1 MLPTYISLTDIFNDE
16 AECIRFLLEREV
28 FYQVNQCDEC
38 GAEVTLSGKA
48 YQCKRRKC
56 RKKVSLL
63 RGSIFANSKLSC
75 NKVLHLGYLWLVGC
89 SHKTIMDTTGFSK
102 PTITKFLEYFRQ
114 LVGCA
119 LDADDMVIGGPGVV
133 VEIDESKFGKRKY
146 HRGHHVEGVWVV
158 GGVERTNQR
167 LMFAEVVER
176 RDAQTLIDVISR
188 HVANGSIV
196 HTDMWG
202 GYSRLEELLNV
213 QHRTVNHSHH
223 FVNPED
229 GSHTNSIE
237 GTWNGIKLKVAPRNR
252 TREGMNGHLL
262 EFIWRRKHA
271 EDLWNNFISAL
282 GDIHFE

>member
-16 AECIRFLLEREV
+16 TQCIRFLLRRGV
-28 FYQVNQCDEC
+28 FCQVNQCDEC

-48 YQCKRRKC
+48 YQCKRRNC

-63 RGSIFANSKLSC
+63 RGSIFAKSKLSC
-75 NKVLHLGYLWLVGC
+75 NKGLHLGYLWLSGC

-114 LVGCA
+114 LVGGA

-133 VEIDESKFGKRKY
+133 VEIDESKFRKCKY

-188 HVANGSIV
+188 HVADGSIV

-202 GYSRLEELLNV
+202 GYSRLEELLHV

-229 GSHTNSIE
+229 GSHTHSKE
-237 GTWNGIKLKVAPRNR
+237 GTWNGIKLKIAPRNR
-252 TREGMNGHLL
+252 TREGMNDHLL
-262 EFIWRRKHA
+262 EFIWRRKHT
-271 EDLWNNFISAL
+271 EDLWNSFILAL
-282 GDIHFE
+282 GDIHF